1 MASKVASKRSSDRSA
16 NAAKAKDDK
25 RQVVIQGFDKKVGLG
40 KRIAEEL
47 EQGMLRAACPAGEP
61 LVEGSENY
69 KAYKFQ
75 YKRLCTHLRRNAA
88 LSDRLRSGDLL
99 PQSMASMS
107 DEALMADDQKTERQ
121 QFRQESLQEA
131 MGITA
136 EDSAHWTPSD
146 QFTCPRCENT
156 KCVYIQSFKGYHSHD
171 DNNQEPVIT
180 IRCTSCKFL
189 WKEDEVEGGRMA
201 AGSFVQSF
209 EEDTRTAAPSI
220 WAEDDKLK
228 ESWLLPA
235 SSS

>member
-1 MASKVASKRSSDRSA
+1 MATKAVAPKRRSTK
-16 NAAKAKDDK
+16 AAGNDDSK

-47 EQGMLRAACPAGEP
+47 ELGMLQVACPAGEP
-61 LVEGSENY
+61 LAEGSENY

-88 LSDRLRSGDLL
+88 LPERLRTGAL
-99 PQSMASMS
+99 PPQAMAAMA
-107 DEALMADDQKTERQ
+107 DEALMAEDQKSEMQ

-131 MGITA
+131 LGITA

-146 QFTCPRCENT
+146 QFTCPRCEES

-180 IRCTSCKFL
+180 IRCTSCKHL

-201 AGSFVQSF
+201 AGSFVQGV
-209 EEDTRTAAPSI
+209 EEEIRTEAPAI
-220 WAEDDKLK
+220 WGQDDPK

-235 SSS
+235 SS